1 MGIGGPNYGKHHH
14 LGRAGSLHY
23 GAQGCPCDITFDV
36 SEMIMNV
43 GAAYKP
49 KASVRNPVSLL
60 AALSLPK
67 QPVEAH
73 MKILAGFSSDIVA
86 KLSSETNI
94 DEVVLCQWVGISRAN
109 YHRMNKEDKKVLSV
123 EHSGKIYILVKV
135 LDATKSLFDGD
146 MSVVI
151 KWLNSPARALDGEC
165 PIQML
170 STPTGAEA
178 VLELIGRIEH
188 GVIS

>member
-1 MGIGGPNYGKHHH
+1 MFNPIGIK
-14 LGRAGSLHY
+14 L
-23 GAQGCPCDITFDV
+23 DV
-36 SEMIMNV
+36 SEMVMNV
-43 GAAYKP
+43 GAPYKP

-109 YHRMNKEDKKVLSV
+109 YHRKNKEDKKVLSV
-123 EHSGKIYILVKV
+123 EHSGKIYMLVKV

-146 MSVVI
+146 MPVVI
-151 KWLNSPARALDGEC
+151 KWLNSPARALGEEC
-165 PIQML
+165 PLQML
-170 STPTGAEA
+170 STPIGAEA
-178 VLELIGRIEH
+178 VLDLIGRIEH